1 MTPNARKF
9 VVPLLWVNCSVLLAI
24 LIMTAGNPALGWREL
39 PRISL
44 YCLAFANLTGICGLP
59 LIFVA
64 ERFRQRKALLFG
76 LIAGGCALLSAIG
89 SLIARVVFAAL
100 GIFRWETLWAHY
112 FQSLPL
118 VMPLSAL
125 VGVAASVVGM
135 LRDRVRETEQ
145 KLHEKEIDEER
156 SRKLAAEARLRSLE
170 SHIHPHFLFNTL
182 NSISALIP
190 VNPTRAEQLIGRLSD
205 LLRSSLDNTGQPL
218 ISLKKELEIVEDYFE
233 IEKARFGTRLRSRIE
248 VPAELLEAK
257 VPPLSVQSL
266 VENAVK
272 HGIASSSEGGE
283 FIVNARLA
291 EGRLHVNVSDTGPGF
306 DSSSICAGHGLDN
319 LVGRLDA
326 LFGADARLS
335 VLQNGRSEVEMVLPY
350 L

>member
-1 MTPNARKF
+1 MTPHTRKF
-9 VVPLLWVNCSVLLAI
+9 VVPLLWVNGSVLLAV

-39 PRISL
+39 PRIGF
-44 YCLAFANLTGICGLP
+44 YCLAFANVTAIAGLP

-64 ERFRQRKALLFG
+64 ERFRKRKVLLFG
-76 LIAGGCALLSAIG
+76 AITGGCALLAAIG
-89 SLIARVVFAAL
+89 SLMARVLFVVL
-100 GIFRWETLWAHY
+100 GIFRWEKLWQHY
-112 FQSLPL
+112 FSSLPL
-118 VMPLSAL
+118 VLLMAPL
-125 VGVAASVVGM
+125 VGVASTLVGR

-170 SHIHPHFLFNTL
+170 SRLHPHFLFNTL

-190 VNPTRAEQLIGRLSD
+190 ADPARAEQLIGRLSD

-233 IEKARFGTRLRSRIE
+233 IEKARFGTRLRGRIE

-257 VPPLSVQSL
+257 VPPLAVQSL

-272 HGIASSSEGGE
+272 HGIASSPAGGE
-283 FIVNARLA
+283 FVVNARLA

-306 DSSSICAGHGLDN
+306 DSSSIHAGHGLDN

-335 VLQNGRSEVEMVLPY
+335 ILQNGQSEVEMVLPY